1 MPPQRVA
8 RHETHNSSADPR
20 EEETIEEPELPAEPK
35 RKTSSQPEGLVKPDE
50 TPNLAAAIQLMSD
63 ILHNHDA
70 PAPAKK
76 AKAKEPDTFDRSD
89 SRKLSN
95 LCNLYF
101 CSSNAYDN
109 DSTKVNFA
117 LSYLRGTTL
126 DYFEPTLTESVEAP
140 DWLKDWP
147 EFIHILKLQF
157 GPINPTGD
165 TASRI
170 GHLKMQDNQQIIKYD
185 IKFNSLAVRM
195 GWDENSL

>member
-1 MPPQRVA
+1 MTPRRAVRTKA
-8 RHETHNSSADPR
+8 HNSPVDPG
-20 EEETIEEPELPAEPK
+20 EEETLEEAKVPAEPE
-35 RKTSSQPEGLVKPDE
+35 RKTSSQPDNLDA
-50 TPNLAAAIQLMSD
+50 PNLAVAIQLMTD
-63 ILHNHDA
+63 ILLNRDT

-89 SRKLSN
+89 SHKLSN

-117 LSYLRGTTL
+117 LSYLRGTAL

-140 DWLKDWP
+140 DWLEDWP

-165 TASRI
+165 TASGI